1 MLAATQIL
9 TGFDR
14 TLRLSGGGDETA
26 ARLLLDLFQV
36 VGGPLF
42 QTLLLY
48 LRGQSSIDQTVPMNL
63 WYFCCVSVSHLSDVA
78 V

>member
-1 MLAATQIL
+1 MLAAAQTL

-14 TLRLSGGGDETA
+14 TLRQRGDGDETG

-42 QTLLLY
+42 QTLVL
-48 LRGQSSIDQTVPMNL
+48 
-63 WYFCCVSVSHLSDVA
+63 
-78 V
+78 